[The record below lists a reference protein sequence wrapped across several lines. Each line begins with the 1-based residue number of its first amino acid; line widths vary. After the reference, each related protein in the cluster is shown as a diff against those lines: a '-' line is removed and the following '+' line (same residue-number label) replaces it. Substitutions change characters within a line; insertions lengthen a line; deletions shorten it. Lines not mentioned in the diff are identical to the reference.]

1 MAIESSSLYHFVGL
15 FVFLTFIHVDHDS
28 AVPASCDYSK
38 IITTISNERNLSI
51 RIMRFKLMRLNSA
64 QKIKHLDLSLG
75 RADDQL
81 PVIFIEL
88 HVRDVC
94 FVIFE
99 HIFEN
104 SYRFTCLC
112 IPNFDR
118 PLPSYINF
126 EVLIAELGAAD
137 WVIVGD
143 IRNERPLVLENFEL
157 T

>member
-1 MAIESSSLYHFVGL
+1 
-15 FVFLTFIHVDHDS
+15 
-28 AVPASCDYSK
+28 
-38 IITTISNERNLSI
+38 
-51 RIMRFKLMRLNSA
+51 MRFKLMRLNST

-75 RADDQL
+75 RTDDQL

-104 SYRFTCLC
+104 SYRLTCLC

-137 WVIVGD
+137 WVIIGN